1 MLALDLINWVSHV
14 LPGCHNFMI
23 SKSDHGPSSLES
35 HFQQEVFPTQVD
47 LLDIGRPM
55 QEEKVAIIATGE
67 SSITN
72 SYEPSMFDDF

>member
-1 MLALDLINWVSHV
+1 
-14 LPGCHNFMI
+14 MI

-72 SYEPSMFDDF
+72 SYEPSMFDDFWWNIHTYIYMIIHTPDIM